1 MSNFEC
7 LAQVTNSVNYTIL
20 VFDQLP
26 VLKPNNLGVLGDD
39 SEEEETVTLKQED
52 IGYVKPKY
60 VHLFVFGMKF
70 NDVQ

>member
-1 MSNFEC
+1 M
-7 LAQVTNSVNYTIL
+7 
-20 VFDQLP
+20 FDQLP
-26 VLKPNNLGVLGDD
+26 VLKPNNLGDLGDD

>member
-7 LAQVTNSVNYTIL
+7 LAQVTKNVNYTIP

-26 VLKPNNLGVLGDD
+26 MLKPKNLGDLGDD

-60 VHLFVFGMKF
+60 VHLFVR
-70 NDVQ
+70 NEI